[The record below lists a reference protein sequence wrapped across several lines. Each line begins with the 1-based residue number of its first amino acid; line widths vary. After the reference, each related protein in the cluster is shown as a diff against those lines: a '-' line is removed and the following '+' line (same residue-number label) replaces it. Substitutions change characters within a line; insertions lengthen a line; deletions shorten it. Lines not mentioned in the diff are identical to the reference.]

1 MAKEIKTTKKSKI
14 ESSGKTAAAKLTKSK
29 TIKTENG
36 STNSNAARA
45 AKALKA
51 AKVGEAVADFSL
63 PSTSG
68 QDFSLKDFKGKKVVL
83 YFYPKDSTPGCTTE
97 GLEFSKLIKEFRK
110 NKTEV
115 FGVSRDSLKSHGNFK
130 GKQDFQFE
138 LLSDAEESACGLFD
152 VIHEKNMYGRK
163 VLGVVRST
171 FLIGEDGKLLK
182 EWRKVKAEGHAEE
195 VLNYI
200 KGL

>member
-1 MAKEIKTTKKSKI
+1 MAKEIKNTKKAKSEKTSKA
-14 ESSGKTAAAKLTKSK
+14 SSSKALKASDSQSAKTA
-29 TIKTENG
+29 
-36 STNSNAARA
+36 NATQA

-68 QDFSLKDFKGKKVVL
+68 QDFSLKQLKGKKVVL

-97 GLEFSKLIKEFRK
+97 GIEFSKLIKEFRK

-130 GKQDFQFE
+130 SKQDFQFE
-138 LLSDAEESACGLFD
+138 LLSDADELACGLFD
-152 VIHEKNMYGRK
+152 VIHEKNMYGRN

-182 EWRKVKAEGHAEE
+182 EWRKVKAQGHAEE
-195 VLNYI
+195 VLAYI
-200 KGL
+200 KAL